1 MDLSVIIP
9 THGRSA
15 KAAACVQALTRQT
28 LASDRFEVILALD
41 GVDPATVEAVTRVW
55 DGPDDQLV
63 IDVTPHSGPSAVR
76 NRAVARARGRSLL
89 FLNDDVVPSPTLAQ
103 VHADEQAEAFQRG
116 RPAMIVGSAPWKR
129 RQPDTLF
136 DRLLRET
143 SMVFFYDRMDGPASL
158 GDPMRD
164 WGFRHAWT
172 LNLSVPT
179 DLVRDAGGFTVF
191 PQPFYGYE
199 DVELAFRLS
208 EASATPVLYRP
219 AARVEH
225 DHPMTLAQ
233 YLRREYT
240 LGHEAIT
247 VARLRPRCARAVFG
261 REVGAPEEIAY
272 ARLFVEREERAVRQL
287 HGSLLQASALPASAG
302 DGLHGALL
310 VRTLYE
316 QHLPLK
322 RWFWRRG
329 LLDAA
334 EGRALDCPA
343 WADADHPHA
352 AAA

>member
-9 THGRSA
+9 THARSA
-15 KAAACVQALTRQT
+15 KAAACVQALARQT
-28 LASDRFEVILALD
+28 LAPERFEVIVALD
-41 GVDPATVEAVTRVW
+41 GVDPGTVEAVTRVW
-55 DGPDDQLV
+55 TGPDDQLI
-63 IDVTPHSGPSAVR
+63 IDVAPHSGPSAVR

-103 VHADEQAEAFQRG
+103 VHADEQDEAVQRG

-129 RQPDTLF
+129 CQPDTLF

-143 SMVFFYDRMDGPASL
+143 SMVFFYDRMDASL
-158 GDPMRD
+158 APGDPMRD

-179 DLVRDAGGFTVF
+179 HLVRDAGGFTVF

-208 EASATPVLYRP
+208 QAHGAPVLYRP

-225 DHPMTLAQ
+225 NHPMTPGE

-247 VARLRPRCARAVFG
+247 VARLRPRCARAIFG
-261 REVGAPEEIAY
+261 RDVDAPEELAY
-272 ARLFVEREERAVRQL
+272 ARLFVQREEHAARRL
-287 HGSLLQASALPASAG
+287 HESFLQAATLPASAG
-302 DGLHGALL
+302 DGLHGSLL

-316 QHLPLK
+316 QHLPVK

-334 EGRALDCPA
+334 EGRALECPA
-343 WADADHPHA
+343 WADAGQQHA